1 MQTPQQQ
8 AVQRKLLR
16 LSFCMDRVSSKGLSA
31 PSQSRKSSF
40 SPGSSAASA
49 QVHPHA
55 QDWWVEPGESYYISP
70 NFFVFEE
77 IADSSHLGTSFSGSF
92 FCTGASDVL
101 LKDKTKKKFRE
112 PRSQDS
118 QKISEVKKLGF
129 KYCRK
134 SLKALRLV
142 SSKLG
147 ETEISS
153 VPNSEVNHLEYFIGS
168 KESAETPA
176 PKRALPGPPS
186 DPRRAGRWQGGK
198 TQYYV
203 TDEEQD
209 N

>member
-1 MQTPQQQ
+1 M
-8 AVQRKLLR
+8 
-16 LSFCMDRVSSKGLSA
+16 SA
-31 PSQSRKSSF
+31 PRDSLLQARAEK
-40 SPGSSAASA
+40 AASLLAPMLLLHRSIPTHKTDELSLGKVIISA
-49 QVHPHA
+49 Q
-55 QDWWVEPGESYYISP
+55 ISLYLKKLQIP
-70 NFFVFEE
+70 A
-77 IADSSHLGTSFSGSF
+77 IWGHLSLDLF

-134 SLKALRLV
+134 SHKALRLV
-142 SSKLG
+142 SSELG

-186 DPRRAGRWQGGK
+186 DPRRAGR
-198 TQYYV
+198 
-203 TDEEQD
+203 
-209 N
+209 